1 MWKRN
6 GLGLLAGASLVA
18 GLAAAPAGAAEF
30 FDGRV
35 SVEFFMMQGFQGLDV
50 RGAPFAAIDASSDP
64 GFQRTRF
71 NGQLTIRFTDWL
83 TGFIDIAEE
92 PNDFGQNG
100 FSIEDDLSFLD
111 LSLLDAIGSEWA
123 VNNTLII
130 RVGNPVAHLM
140 QFRGYSDGA
149 EVQSNPLIGNSPY
162 DMVTA
167 ETGIHV
173 LARHELGGEIFS
185 ALEWDV
191 AVQSPTFFEDFSDER
206 GFHITGKAA
215 IEVTPAG
222 HRFGALTIGGG
233 YSVNDASGQVPVA
246 ATGLSLRPSG
256 ATEMVFGDGENY
268 RFPSS
273 GTGGIRNAHAG
284 LLPGIALETWLVSA
298 KYDASFAPLH
308 LVGWFG
314 EGKDEFS
321 HINAVT
327 GAQTTR
333 APSAAL
339 SPVPGTALVA
349 LRESK
354 VQGWGIEAKYDL
366 SDHLFPSFGIPFYVA
381 ARYTQ
386 VTNESDGII
395 GDDAMDRY
403 QLGIGFWLSDNVLLK
418 AEYVYQGEG
427 AVSPGQIGSDWQ
439 GGLIELSAK
448 L

>member
-1 MWKRN
+1 MPKRN
-6 GLGLLAGASLVA
+6 GLKFLVGASLVA
-18 GLAAAPAGAAEF
+18 GFAAAPAGAAEF

-35 SVEFFMMQGFQGLDV
+35 SVEFFMMQGYQGLDTM
-50 RGAPFAAIDASSDP
+50 GGTFAPADRSTDP

-100 FSIEDDLSFLD
+100 FAIEDDLSFLD
-111 LSLLDAIGSEWA
+111 LSLLDAIDSQWA
-123 VNNTLII
+123 VNNTLVI

-149 EVQSNPLIGNSPY
+149 QVQSNPLIGNSPY

-185 ALEWDV
+185 ALDWDV
-191 AVQSPTFFEDFSDER
+191 AVQMPTFFEDFSGDR
-206 GFHITGKAA
+206 GHHITAKGAL
-215 IEVTPAG
+215 EVTPAG

-233 YSVNDASGQVPVA
+233 YSVNDSSGQVPA
-246 ATGLSLRPSG
+246 ATGFSLRPSG
-256 ATEMVFGDGENY
+256 ATEMVIGGGDNY

-273 GTGGIRNAHAG
+273 GTGGLRNTHAG
-284 LLPGIALETWLVSA
+284 LLPGIDLETWQVSA
-298 KYDASFAPLH
+298 AYEASFAPIR
-308 LVGWFG
+308 LVGWFAQG
-314 EGKDEFS
+314 TDEYS
-321 HINAVT
+321 HINPVT

-339 SPVPGTALVA
+339 NAAVPGTALVA
-349 LRESK
+349 LRKSK
-354 VQGWGIEAKYDL
+354 VQGWAIEAKYDI
-366 SDHLFPSFGIPFYVA
+366 FPELFYVA
-381 ARYTQ
+381 GRYTQ
-386 VTNESDGII
+386 VTNETDGII
-395 GDDAMDRY
+395 GDEAMDRY
-403 QLGIGFWLSDNVLLK
+403 QLGVGFWLSDNVLLK

-439 GGLIELSAK
+439 GALIELSAK

>member
-1 MWKRN
+1 MRKRN
-6 GLGLLAGASLVA
+6 GFVFLVGASLVA
-18 GLAAAPAGAAEF
+18 GFAAAPAGAAEF

-35 SVEFFMMQGFQGLDV
+35 SVEFFMMQGFQSLDPKG
-50 RGAPFAAIDASSDP
+50 GAFAAADSATDP

-71 NGQLTIRFTDWL
+71 NGQLTLRFTDWL

-111 LSLLDAIGSEWA
+111 LSVLDAIDSPWA
-123 VNNTLII
+123 EHNTLIV
-130 RVGNPVAHLM
+130 RLGNPVRHLM
-140 QFRGYSDGA
+140 QFRGYTDGA

-167 ETGIHV
+167 ETGVHV
-173 LARHELGGEIFS
+173 LARHEFGTATFS
-185 ALEWDV
+185 AFDWDV
-191 AVQSPTFFEDFSDER
+191 AVQSPTFFEDFSDDR
-206 GFHITGKAA
+206 GFGVTAKGA
-215 IEVTPAG
+215 IEVTPVG

-233 YSVNDASGQVPVA
+233 YSVNDSSGQVPGPGGV
-246 ATGLSLRPSG
+246 SLRPSG
-256 ATEMVFGDGENY
+256 ATEMVFGDGESY

-273 GTGGIRNAHAG
+273 GTGGIRNTHAG
-284 LLPGIALETWLVSA
+284 LLPGIDLNTWLVSA
-298 KYDASFAPLH
+298 AYEASFAPLR

-314 EGKDEFS
+314 QGKDEFS
-321 HINAVT
+321 HINPVT

-339 SPVPGTALVA
+339 TGGAAAVA

-354 VQGWGIEAKYDL
+354 VQAWGIEAKYDL
-366 SDHLFPSFGIPFYVA
+366 FPELFYVA
-381 ARYTQ
+381 GRYTQ
-386 VTNESDGII
+386 VTNESDGVV
-395 GDDAMDRY
+395 GDDSMDRL
-403 QLGIGFWLSDNVLLK
+403 QLGVGLWLSDNVLLK
-418 AEYVYQGEG
+418 GEYVYQGEG

-448 L
+448 M